1 VKKGCIYILAV
12 FFLFNATAFDQ
23 VFKLPVL
30 IAHYLEHRQ
39 QDERIGFLDF
49 LSMHYWGK
57 DLNDND
63 QDRDNQL
70 PFKSVG
76 NLAAFQPA
84 IPVTRPLLEKHE
96 PYVVRVHQP
105 LFRENNLANPT
116 LSSLFRPPR
125 S

>member
-1 VKKGCIYILAV
+1 LFVL
-12 FFLFNATAFDQ
+12 FLFNATAFNQ

-30 IAHYLEHRQ
+30 IAHYQEHRQ

-70 PFKSVG
+70 PFKSIG
-76 NLAAFQPA
+76 SLAAFQPA
-84 IPVTRPLLEKHE
+84 IPVTQPLLAKHD
-96 PYVVRVHQP
+96 PYQIQLRQP
-105 LFRENNLANPT
+105 LFQENNLPNPA

>member
-1 VKKGCIYILAV
+1 MFVL
-12 FFLFNATAFDQ
+12 FLFNAAAFDQ

-30 IAHYLEHRQ
+30 IAHYLEHHQ

-84 IPVTRPLLEKHE
+84 IPVTRPLLAKHE
-96 PYVVRVHQP
+96 PYEARVHQP
-105 LFRENNLANPT
+105 LFQENNLPDPA
-116 LSSLFRPPR
+116 LSSLFHPPKA
-125 S
+125 